1 MWNVFENKFVHNDTQ
16 AEVCL
21 IVWGIIN
28 KDYASIEAQELY
40 AMLTPIEIAEIE
52 RRNKNESI

>member
-16 AEVCL
+16 VEVCL
-21 IVWGIIN
+21 IVLDIIN

-40 AMLTPIEIAEIE
+40 TMLTPMEIAEIK
-52 RRNKNESI
+52 RRFKNG